1 MNRYCFWWSTTEH
14 IAWPRADWTWS
25 ECEIVQDC
33 LVWGK
38 SGVWWKDA
46 KQWWSRCS
54 GSLPSNCLTWGT
66 AGEWWKHAAW
76 MWKECS
82 GSFQPPTPPLPTHPP
97 GVDAMTLQQPW
108 LEEPWSPY
116 RPNDSGSLAKR
127 KRLVR
132 LICKVKGMEYD
143 EEKEYKRFE
152 VSADDIR
159 LVVKKVSGIDL
170 DLKLEE

>member
-1 MNRYCFWWSTTEH
+1 MANGWS
-14 IAWPRADWTWS
+14 WG
-25 ECEIVQDC
+25 ECELVTDC
-33 LVWGK
+33 IKWGTA
-38 SGVWWKDA
+38 GFWWKDA
-46 KQWWSRCS
+46 KLWWSQCS
-54 GSLPSNCLTWGT
+54 GSIPSECLTWGT

-82 GSFQPPTPPLPTHPP
+82 GSFQPPIPPFTASLQPV

-127 KRLVR
+127 KRLIK
-132 LICKVKGMEYD
+132 LICKVRGQKYD
-143 EEKEYKRFE
+143 EEKEYRRFE

-159 LVVKKVSGIDL
+159 LIVKKVSGIDL